1 MRELPRRW
9 KIFVAVSVG
18 VLVIDQIT
26 KIWARHSLPT
36 DGAGRGIR
44 VPVIENFFDW
54 VLAYNTGSAFSLLA
68 GMPGARAILTV
79 VGLAAVGAIGWM
91 VSRARDEQ
99 TGLLVALALMAG
111 GAVGN
116 LVDRVLFG
124 KVTDFVL
131 WHWHEHTWPV
141 FNVAD
146 AALSVAIAVFLA
158 STLWSLRQ
166 PAQAR

>member
-1 MRELPRRW
+1 MRDLPRRW
-9 KIFVAVSVG
+9 KVFIAVSTG
-18 VLVIDQIT
+18 VILVDQIS
-26 KIWARHSLPT
+26 KLWARHSLPT

-44 VPVIENFFDW
+44 VPVVENFFDW

-68 GMPGARAILTV
+68 GVTGARVVLTV
-79 VGLAAVGAIGWM
+79 LGLAAVGAIGWM

-99 TGLLVALALMAG
+99 TGLVVALALMAG

-158 STLWSLRQ
+158 STLWALGRARQ
-166 PAQAR
+166 AS